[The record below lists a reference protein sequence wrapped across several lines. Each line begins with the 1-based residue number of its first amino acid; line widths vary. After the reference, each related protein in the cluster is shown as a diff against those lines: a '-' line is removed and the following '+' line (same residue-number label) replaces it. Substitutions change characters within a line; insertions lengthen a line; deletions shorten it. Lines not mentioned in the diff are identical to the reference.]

1 MKMKIYLAVTL
12 FVAISL
18 QAATTIDPANKFGY
32 GANIGWVNAE
42 GDSANGAV
50 IGQAFCSGYIYSA
63 NCGWISLGDGTPAN
77 GHSYGNASSTDFGIN
92 HDGHGNLSGYAYGA
106 NIGWINFEQTYG
118 KPKVNLA
125 TGELSGYV
133 WGANVGWIDL
143 AGIKTLTL
151 DAGADTDGDGIPDA
165 WEYAQAG
172 DLTTL
177 GAGDADGDGE
187 NDKQEYLADTN
198 PQDAT
203 EYLCLKD
210 LQVAGTTNWITWAV
224 KTTRSYTLEY
234 AKTPDK
240 SASWVSGTAFIPSAG
255 PEVTETRTSVTNAVL
270 FYRVKATPPL
280 TP

>member
-1 MKMKIYLAVTL
+1 MKTNFWITLLSLVAVS
-12 FVAISL
+12 I
-18 QAATTIDPANKFGY
+18 QAATTIDPANPYGY

-42 GDSANGAV
+42 ADSTNGAV
-50 IGQAFCSGYIYSA
+50 IGQAVCSGYIYSA

-77 GHSYGNASSTDFGIN
+77 GHSYGNAAATDFGVN
-92 HDGHGNLSGYAYGA
+92 HDGHGILTGYAYGA

-118 KPKVNLA
+118 KPKVNLS

-143 AGIKTLTL
+143 TGIKTLTL
-151 DAGADTDGDGIPDA
+151 GSGPDTDADGIPDA

-177 GAGDADGDGE
+177 GAGDADGDGASDM
-187 NDKQEYLADTN
+187 NEYLADTN
-198 PQDAT
+198 PQDNS
-203 EYLCLKD
+203 EYLYLTN
-210 LQVAGTTNWITWAV
+210 LQVEGTTNRVTWLV

-234 AKTPDK
+234 TD
-240 SASWVSGTAFIPSAG
+240 SLTNTASWVSGTPFIPSAG
-255 PEVTETRTSVTNAVL
+255 PEVTETRTSVTNSVL

-280 TP
+280 SP